1 MLLMFSC
8 SKDELSSESIFKEDN
23 YRYTEF
29 DSWLQ
34 RNYVEPYNVRFEYRM
49 PDRETSFNYWV
60 SPPNIKESIMIAK
73 LIKFTTLEAMVE
85 MMSSGDETADP
96 ALFVK
101 SYFPK
106 VLYLVG
112 SFEISSSGSTA
123 LASAENGLQINILG
137 VNFFEY
143 HKDAERIA
151 GTMLHEF
158 THILDGIHG
167 SPAEFKDITLSDYVG
182 DRYTSLT
189 DDFDYTAHQNSWF
202 YSKTHNAMVYT
213 QALSENSTYIAIL
226 FNIDVSHLLPRKHS
240 PFSDFKEICAVTND
254 EKLYRIL
261 KSDGSIALSDA
272 EVLDISRLPKYAD
285 GVYKDN
291 SIYSVTDIRQQSL
304 KIVSVQ
310 SADYIARQFR
320 QITLF
325 LAIFLAFLMLLCFFA
340 INKVSRWVSYSLETL
355 NEKLRTGAL
364 QIDELSSDLK

>member
-49 PDRETSFNYWV
+49 PDRETRFNYWV
-60 SPPNIKESIMIAK
+60 SPPNIKESVMIAK

-167 SPAEFKDITLSDYVG
+167 SPAEFKEITLSDYVG

-189 DDFDYTAHQNSWF
+189 EDPYQKGFVSNYARSHYSEDVAETGGRLISLTLEEREAMIAKAGPVGGPLMRKKFDMLQKWLKDSYGVDTERWCEIYHRR
-202 YSKTHNAMVYT
+202 
-213 QALSENSTYIAIL
+213 IAQL
-226 FNIDVSHLLPRKHS
+226 DNLDWESL
-240 PFSDFKEICAVTND
+240 D
-254 EKLYRIL
+254 E
-261 KSDGSIALSDA
+261 
-272 EVLDISRLPKYAD
+272 
-285 GVYKDN
+285 
-291 SIYSVTDIRQQSL
+291 
-304 KIVSVQ
+304 
-310 SADYIARQFR
+310 
-320 QITLF
+320 
-325 LAIFLAFLMLLCFFA
+325 
-340 INKVSRWVSYSLETL
+340 
-355 NEKLRTGAL
+355 
-364 QIDELSSDLK
+364 

>member
-1 MLLMFSC
+1 MKMKKYISMILAACSVLVMASC
-8 SKDELSSESIFKEDN
+8 AKDEVSSESIFKEEN
-23 YRYTEF
+23 HRYTEF

-85 MMSSGDETADP
+85 MMSSGDETEDP

-106 VLYLVG
+106 VLFLVG

-189 DDFDYTAHQNSWF
+189 DDPYQKGFVSNYARSH
-202 YSKTHNAMVYT
+202 YSEDVAETGGRLISLTEEEREAMIAKAGPVGGPLMRKKYDM
-213 QALSENSTYIAIL
+213 LKKWLKDSYGVDSERWCEIYHRRIAQL
-226 FNIDVSHLLPRKHS
+226 DSLDWESL
-240 PFSDFKEICAVTND
+240 D
-254 EKLYRIL
+254 E
-261 KSDGSIALSDA
+261 
-272 EVLDISRLPKYAD
+272 
-285 GVYKDN
+285 
-291 SIYSVTDIRQQSL
+291 
-304 KIVSVQ
+304 
-310 SADYIARQFR
+310 
-320 QITLF
+320 
-325 LAIFLAFLMLLCFFA
+325 
-340 INKVSRWVSYSLETL
+340 
-355 NEKLRTGAL
+355 
-364 QIDELSSDLK
+364 

>member
-85 MMSSGDETADP
+85 MMSSGDETEDP

-106 VLYLVG
+106 VLFLVG

-189 DDFDYTAHQNSWF
+189 DDPYQKGFVSNYARSHYSEDVAETGGRLISLTEEEREAMIAKAGSVGGPLMRKKFDMLKKWLKDSYG
-202 YSKTHNAMVYT
+202 VD
-213 QALSENSTYIAIL
+213 SERWCEIYHRRIAQL
-226 FNIDVSHLLPRKHS
+226 DSLDWESL
-240 PFSDFKEICAVTND
+240 D
-254 EKLYRIL
+254 E
-261 KSDGSIALSDA
+261 
-272 EVLDISRLPKYAD
+272 
-285 GVYKDN
+285 
-291 SIYSVTDIRQQSL
+291 
-304 KIVSVQ
+304 
-310 SADYIARQFR
+310 
-320 QITLF
+320 
-325 LAIFLAFLMLLCFFA
+325 
-340 INKVSRWVSYSLETL
+340 
-355 NEKLRTGAL
+355 
-364 QIDELSSDLK
+364 

>member
-1 MLLMFSC
+1 MILAACSVLVMSSC
-8 SKDELSSESIFKEDN
+8 TKDEVSSESIFKEEN
-23 YRYTEF
+23 HRYTEF

-85 MMSSGDETADP
+85 MMSSGDETEDP

-106 VLYLVG
+106 VLFLVG

-189 DDFDYTAHQNSWF
+189 DDPYQKGFVSNYARSH
-202 YSKTHNAMVYT
+202 YSEDVAETGGRLISLTEEEREAMIAKAGPVGGPLMRKKYDM
-213 QALSENSTYIAIL
+213 LKKWLKDSYGVDSERWCEIYHRRIAQL
-226 FNIDVSHLLPRKHS
+226 DSLDWESL
-240 PFSDFKEICAVTND
+240 D
-254 EKLYRIL
+254 E
-261 KSDGSIALSDA
+261 
-272 EVLDISRLPKYAD
+272 
-285 GVYKDN
+285 
-291 SIYSVTDIRQQSL
+291 
-304 KIVSVQ
+304 
-310 SADYIARQFR
+310 
-320 QITLF
+320 
-325 LAIFLAFLMLLCFFA
+325 
-340 INKVSRWVSYSLETL
+340 
-355 NEKLRTGAL
+355 
-364 QIDELSSDLK
+364 

>member
-1 MLLMFSC
+1 MKMKKYISMILAACSVLVMSSC
-8 SKDELSSESIFKEDN
+8 AKDEVSSESIFKEEN
-23 YRYTEF
+23 HRYTEF

-85 MMSSGDETADP
+85 MMSSGDETEDP

-106 VLYLVG
+106 VLFLVG

-189 DDFDYTAHQNSWF
+189 EDPYQKGFVSNYARSH
-202 YSKTHNAMVYT
+202 YSEDVAETGGRLISLTEEEREAMIAKAGPVGGPLMRKKYDM
-213 QALSENSTYIAIL
+213 LKKWLKDSYGVDSERWCEIYHRRIAQL
-226 FNIDVSHLLPRKHS
+226 DSLDWESL
-240 PFSDFKEICAVTND
+240 D
-254 EKLYRIL
+254 E
-261 KSDGSIALSDA
+261 
-272 EVLDISRLPKYAD
+272 
-285 GVYKDN
+285 
-291 SIYSVTDIRQQSL
+291 
-304 KIVSVQ
+304 
-310 SADYIARQFR
+310 
-320 QITLF
+320 
-325 LAIFLAFLMLLCFFA
+325 
-340 INKVSRWVSYSLETL
+340 
-355 NEKLRTGAL
+355 
-364 QIDELSSDLK
+364 

>member
-1 MLLMFSC
+1 MKKSISMILAACSVLVLASC
-8 SKDELSSESIFKEDN
+8 AKDEVSSESIFKEEN
-23 YRYTEF
+23 HRYTEF

-85 MMSSGDETADP
+85 MMSSGDETEDP

-106 VLYLVG
+106 VLFLVG

-189 DDFDYTAHQNSWF
+189 DDPYQKGFVSNYARSHYSEDVAETGGRLISLTEEEREAMIAKAGPVGGPLMRKKFDMLKKWLKDSYG
-202 YSKTHNAMVYT
+202 VD
-213 QALSENSTYIAIL
+213 SERWCEIYHRRIAQL
-226 FNIDVSHLLPRKHS
+226 DSLNWESL
-240 PFSDFKEICAVTND
+240 D
-254 EKLYRIL
+254 E
-261 KSDGSIALSDA
+261 
-272 EVLDISRLPKYAD
+272 
-285 GVYKDN
+285 
-291 SIYSVTDIRQQSL
+291 
-304 KIVSVQ
+304 
-310 SADYIARQFR
+310 
-320 QITLF
+320 
-325 LAIFLAFLMLLCFFA
+325 
-340 INKVSRWVSYSLETL
+340 
-355 NEKLRTGAL
+355 
-364 QIDELSSDLK
+364 

>member
-1 MLLMFSC
+1 MKMKKYISMILAACSVLVMSSC
-8 SKDELSSESIFKEDN
+8 TKDEVSSESIFKDEN
-23 YRYTEF
+23 HRYTEF

-85 MMSSGDETADP
+85 MMSSGDETEDP

-106 VLYLVG
+106 VLFLVG

-189 DDFDYTAHQNSWF
+189 DDPYQKGFVSNYARSHYSEDVAETGGRLISLTEEEREAMIAKAGPVGGPLMRKKFDMLKKWLKDSYG
-202 YSKTHNAMVYT
+202 VD
-213 QALSENSTYIAIL
+213 SERWCEIYHRRIAQL
-226 FNIDVSHLLPRKHS
+226 DSLDWESL
-240 PFSDFKEICAVTND
+240 D
-254 EKLYRIL
+254 E
-261 KSDGSIALSDA
+261 
-272 EVLDISRLPKYAD
+272 
-285 GVYKDN
+285 
-291 SIYSVTDIRQQSL
+291 
-304 KIVSVQ
+304 
-310 SADYIARQFR
+310 
-320 QITLF
+320 
-325 LAIFLAFLMLLCFFA
+325 
-340 INKVSRWVSYSLETL
+340 
-355 NEKLRTGAL
+355 
-364 QIDELSSDLK
+364 

>member
-1 MLLMFSC
+1 MILAACSVLVMSSC
-8 SKDELSSESIFKEDN
+8 TKDEVSSESIFKEEN
-23 YRYTEF
+23 HRYTEF

-85 MMSSGDETADP
+85 MMSSGDETEDP

-106 VLYLVG
+106 VLFLVG

-189 DDFDYTAHQNSWF
+189 DDPYQKGFVSNYARSHYSEDVAETGGRLISLTEEEREAMIAKAGSVGGPLMRKKFDMLKKWLKDSYGVDSDRWCEIYHRR
-202 YSKTHNAMVYT
+202 
-213 QALSENSTYIAIL
+213 IAQL
-226 FNIDVSHLLPRKHS
+226 DSLDWESL
-240 PFSDFKEICAVTND
+240 D
-254 EKLYRIL
+254 E
-261 KSDGSIALSDA
+261 
-272 EVLDISRLPKYAD
+272 
-285 GVYKDN
+285 
-291 SIYSVTDIRQQSL
+291 
-304 KIVSVQ
+304 
-310 SADYIARQFR
+310 
-320 QITLF
+320 
-325 LAIFLAFLMLLCFFA
+325 
-340 INKVSRWVSYSLETL
+340 
-355 NEKLRTGAL
+355 
-364 QIDELSSDLK
+364 

>member
-8 SKDELSSESIFKEDN
+8 SKDELSSESIFKEYN

-189 DDFDYTAHQNSWF
+189 DDPYQKGFVSNYARSHYSEDVAETGGRLISLTLEEREAMIAKAGPVGGPLMRKKFDMLQKWLKDSYGVDTERWCEIYHRR
-202 YSKTHNAMVYT
+202 
-213 QALSENSTYIAIL
+213 IAQL
-226 FNIDVSHLLPRKHS
+226 DNLAWESL
-240 PFSDFKEICAVTND
+240 D
-254 EKLYRIL
+254 E
-261 KSDGSIALSDA
+261 
-272 EVLDISRLPKYAD
+272 
-285 GVYKDN
+285 
-291 SIYSVTDIRQQSL
+291 
-304 KIVSVQ
+304 
-310 SADYIARQFR
+310 
-320 QITLF
+320 
-325 LAIFLAFLMLLCFFA
+325 
-340 INKVSRWVSYSLETL
+340 
-355 NEKLRTGAL
+355 
-364 QIDELSSDLK
+364 

>member
-1 MLLMFSC
+1 MKMKKYISMILAACSVLVMSSC
-8 SKDELSSESIFKEDN
+8 AKDEVSSESIFKEEN
-23 YRYTEF
+23 HRYTEF

-85 MMSSGDETADP
+85 MMSSGDETEDP
-96 ALFVK
+96 ASFVK

-106 VLYLVG
+106 VLFLVG

-189 DDFDYTAHQNSWF
+189 DDPYQKGFVSNYARSH
-202 YSKTHNAMVYT
+202 YSEDVAETGGRLISLTEEEREAMIAKAGPVGGPLMRKKYDM
-213 QALSENSTYIAIL
+213 LKKWLKDSYGVDSERWCEIYHRRIAQL
-226 FNIDVSHLLPRKHS
+226 DSLDWESL
-240 PFSDFKEICAVTND
+240 D
-254 EKLYRIL
+254 E
-261 KSDGSIALSDA
+261 
-272 EVLDISRLPKYAD
+272 
-285 GVYKDN
+285 
-291 SIYSVTDIRQQSL
+291 
-304 KIVSVQ
+304 
-310 SADYIARQFR
+310 
-320 QITLF
+320 
-325 LAIFLAFLMLLCFFA
+325 
-340 INKVSRWVSYSLETL
+340 
-355 NEKLRTGAL
+355 
-364 QIDELSSDLK
+364 

>member
-85 MMSSGDETADP
+85 MMSSGDETEDP

-106 VLYLVG
+106 VLFLVG

-189 DDFDYTAHQNSWF
+189 DDPYQKGFVSNYARSHYSEDVAETGGRLISLTEEEREAMIAKAGPVGGPLMRKKFDMLKKWLKDSYG
-202 YSKTHNAMVYT
+202 VD
-213 QALSENSTYIAIL
+213 SERWCEIYHRRIAQL
-226 FNIDVSHLLPRKHS
+226 DSLDWESL
-240 PFSDFKEICAVTND
+240 D
-254 EKLYRIL
+254 E
-261 KSDGSIALSDA
+261 
-272 EVLDISRLPKYAD
+272 
-285 GVYKDN
+285 
-291 SIYSVTDIRQQSL
+291 
-304 KIVSVQ
+304 
-310 SADYIARQFR
+310 
-320 QITLF
+320 
-325 LAIFLAFLMLLCFFA
+325 
-340 INKVSRWVSYSLETL
+340 
-355 NEKLRTGAL
+355 
-364 QIDELSSDLK
+364 

>member
-1 MLLMFSC
+1 MKMKKYISMILAACSVLVMSSC
-8 SKDELSSESIFKEDN
+8 TKDEVSSESIFKEEN
-23 YRYTEF
+23 HRCTEF

-85 MMSSGDETADP
+85 MMSSGDETEDP

-106 VLYLVG
+106 VLFLVG

-189 DDFDYTAHQNSWF
+189 EDPYQKGFVSNYARSH
-202 YSKTHNAMVYT
+202 YSEDVAETGGRLISLTEEEREAMIAKAGPVGGPLMRKKYDM
-213 QALSENSTYIAIL
+213 LKKWLKDSYGVDSERWCEIYHRRIAQL
-226 FNIDVSHLLPRKHS
+226 DSLDWESL
-240 PFSDFKEICAVTND
+240 D
-254 EKLYRIL
+254 E
-261 KSDGSIALSDA
+261 
-272 EVLDISRLPKYAD
+272 
-285 GVYKDN
+285 
-291 SIYSVTDIRQQSL
+291 
-304 KIVSVQ
+304 
-310 SADYIARQFR
+310 
-320 QITLF
+320 
-325 LAIFLAFLMLLCFFA
+325 
-340 INKVSRWVSYSLETL
+340 
-355 NEKLRTGAL
+355 
-364 QIDELSSDLK
+364 

>member
-1 MLLMFSC
+1 MILAACSVLVMSSC
-8 SKDELSSESIFKEDN
+8 TKDEVSSESIFKEEN
-23 YRYTEF
+23 HRYTEF

-34 RNYVEPYNVRFEYRM
+34 RNYVELYNVRFEYRM

-85 MMSSGDETADP
+85 MMSSGDETEDP

-106 VLYLVG
+106 VLFLVG

-189 DDFDYTAHQNSWF
+189 DDPYQKGFVSNYARSHYSEDVAETGGRLISLTEEEREAMIAKAGPVGGPLMRKKFDMLKKWLKDSYG
-202 YSKTHNAMVYT
+202 VD
-213 QALSENSTYIAIL
+213 SERWCEIYHRRIAQL
-226 FNIDVSHLLPRKHS
+226 DSLDWESL
-240 PFSDFKEICAVTND
+240 D
-254 EKLYRIL
+254 E
-261 KSDGSIALSDA
+261 
-272 EVLDISRLPKYAD
+272 
-285 GVYKDN
+285 
-291 SIYSVTDIRQQSL
+291 
-304 KIVSVQ
+304 
-310 SADYIARQFR
+310 
-320 QITLF
+320 
-325 LAIFLAFLMLLCFFA
+325 
-340 INKVSRWVSYSLETL
+340 
-355 NEKLRTGAL
+355 
-364 QIDELSSDLK
+364 

>member
-1 MLLMFSC
+1 MILAACSVLVMASC
-8 SKDELSSESIFKEDN
+8 TMDEVSSESIFKEEN
-23 YRYTEF
+23 HRYTEF

-85 MMSSGDETADP
+85 MMSSGDETEDP

-106 VLYLVG
+106 VLFLVG

-189 DDFDYTAHQNSWF
+189 DDPYQKGFVSNYARSHYSEDVAETGGRLISLTEEEREAMIAKAGPVGGPLMRKKFDMLKKWLKDSYG
-202 YSKTHNAMVYT
+202 VD
-213 QALSENSTYIAIL
+213 SERWCEIYHRRIAQL
-226 FNIDVSHLLPRKHS
+226 DSLDWESL
-240 PFSDFKEICAVTND
+240 D
-254 EKLYRIL
+254 E
-261 KSDGSIALSDA
+261 
-272 EVLDISRLPKYAD
+272 
-285 GVYKDN
+285 
-291 SIYSVTDIRQQSL
+291 
-304 KIVSVQ
+304 
-310 SADYIARQFR
+310 
-320 QITLF
+320 
-325 LAIFLAFLMLLCFFA
+325 
-340 INKVSRWVSYSLETL
+340 
-355 NEKLRTGAL
+355 
-364 QIDELSSDLK
+364 

>member
-1 MLLMFSC
+1 MLLTLSC
-8 SKDELSSESIFKEDN
+8 TKDEISSESIFKDEEQN
-23 YRYTEF
+23 NTEF

-34 RNYVEPYNVRFEYRM
+34 RNYVEPYNIRFEYRM

-85 MMSSGDETADP
+85 MMSSGDETEDP

-106 VLYLVG
+106 VLFLVG
-112 SFEISSSGSTA
+112 SFEISSSGTTA

-189 DDFDYTAHQNSWF
+189 EDPYQKGFVSNYARSH
-202 YSKTHNAMVYT
+202 YSEDVAETGGRLISLTEAEREAMIAKAGPVGGPLMRKKYDMLKKWLKDSYGVDT
-213 QALSENSTYIAIL
+213 DRWSEIYHRRIAQ
-226 FNIDVSHLLPRKHS
+226 
-240 PFSDFKEICAVTND
+240 
-254 EKLYRIL
+254 
-261 KSDGSIALSDA
+261 
-272 EVLDISRLPKYAD
+272 LDNLD
-285 GVYKDN
+285 WE
-291 SIYSVTDIRQQSL
+291 SL
-304 KIVSVQ
+304 DK
-310 SADYIARQFR
+310 
-320 QITLF
+320 
-325 LAIFLAFLMLLCFFA
+325 
-340 INKVSRWVSYSLETL
+340 
-355 NEKLRTGAL
+355 
-364 QIDELSSDLK
+364 

>member
-1 MLLMFSC
+1 MLLTLSC
-8 SKDELSSESIFKEDN
+8 TKDEISSESIFKDEEQN
-23 YRYTEF
+23 NTEF

-34 RNYVEPYNVRFEYRM
+34 RNYVEPYNIRFEYRM

-85 MMSSGDETADP
+85 MMSSGDETEDP

-106 VLYLVG
+106 VLFLVG
-112 SFEISSSGSTA
+112 SFEISSSGTTA

-189 DDFDYTAHQNSWF
+189 EDPYQKGFVSNYARSH
-202 YSKTHNAMVYT
+202 YS
-213 QALSENSTYIAIL
+213 E
-226 FNIDVSHLLPRKHS
+226 DV
-240 PFSDFKEICAVTND
+240 
-254 EKLYRIL
+254 
-261 KSDGSIALSDA
+261 A
-272 EVLDISRLPKYAD
+272 ETCGRLISLTEA
-285 GVYKDN
+285 
-291 SIYSVTDIRQQSL
+291 
-304 KIVSVQ
+304 
-310 SADYIARQFR
+310 
-320 QITLF
+320 
-325 LAIFLAFLMLLCFFA
+325 
-340 INKVSRWVSYSLETL
+340 E
-355 NEKLRTGAL
+355 
-364 QIDELSSDLK
+364 

>member
-1 MLLMFSC
+1 MKMKKYISMILAACSVLVMSSC
-8 SKDELSSESIFKEDN
+8 TKDEVSSESIFKEEN
-23 YRYTEF
+23 HRYTEF

-85 MMSSGDETADP
+85 MMSSGDETEDP

-106 VLYLVG
+106 VLFLVG

-189 DDFDYTAHQNSWF
+189 DDPYQKGFVSNYARSHYSEDVAETGGRLISLTEAEREAMIAKAGPVGGPLMRKKFDMLKKWLKDSYGVDSDRWCEIYHRR
-202 YSKTHNAMVYT
+202 
-213 QALSENSTYIAIL
+213 IAQL
-226 FNIDVSHLLPRKHS
+226 DSLDWESL
-240 PFSDFKEICAVTND
+240 D
-254 EKLYRIL
+254 E
-261 KSDGSIALSDA
+261 
-272 EVLDISRLPKYAD
+272 
-285 GVYKDN
+285 
-291 SIYSVTDIRQQSL
+291 
-304 KIVSVQ
+304 
-310 SADYIARQFR
+310 
-320 QITLF
+320 
-325 LAIFLAFLMLLCFFA
+325 
-340 INKVSRWVSYSLETL
+340 
-355 NEKLRTGAL
+355 
-364 QIDELSSDLK
+364 

>member
-1 MLLMFSC
+1 MKMKKYISMILAACSVLVMSSC
-8 SKDELSSESIFKEDN
+8 TKDEVSSESIFKEEN
-23 YRYTEF
+23 HRYTEF

-85 MMSSGDETADP
+85 MMSSGDETEDP

-106 VLYLVG
+106 VLFLVG

-189 DDFDYTAHQNSWF
+189 EDPYQKGFVSNYARSHYSEDVAETGGRLISLTEDEREAMIAKAGPVGGPLMRKKFDMLKKWLKDSYG
-202 YSKTHNAMVYT
+202 VD
-213 QALSENSTYIAIL
+213 SERWCEIYHRRIAQL
-226 FNIDVSHLLPRKHS
+226 DSLDWESL
-240 PFSDFKEICAVTND
+240 D
-254 EKLYRIL
+254 E
-261 KSDGSIALSDA
+261 
-272 EVLDISRLPKYAD
+272 
-285 GVYKDN
+285 
-291 SIYSVTDIRQQSL
+291 
-304 KIVSVQ
+304 
-310 SADYIARQFR
+310 
-320 QITLF
+320 
-325 LAIFLAFLMLLCFFA
+325 
-340 INKVSRWVSYSLETL
+340 
-355 NEKLRTGAL
+355 
-364 QIDELSSDLK
+364 

>member
-1 MLLMFSC
+1 MKMKKYISMILAACSVLVMSSC
-8 SKDELSSESIFKEDN
+8 AKDEVSSESIFKEEN
-23 YRYTEF
+23 HRYTEF

-85 MMSSGDETADP
+85 MMTSGDETEDP

-106 VLYLVG
+106 VLFLVG

-189 DDFDYTAHQNSWF
+189 DDPYQKGFVSNYARSH
-202 YSKTHNAMVYT
+202 YSEDVAETGGRLISLTEEEREAMIAKAGPVGGPLMRKKYDM
-213 QALSENSTYIAIL
+213 LKKWLKDSYGVDSERWCEIYHRRIAQL
-226 FNIDVSHLLPRKHS
+226 DSLDWESL
-240 PFSDFKEICAVTND
+240 D
-254 EKLYRIL
+254 E
-261 KSDGSIALSDA
+261 
-272 EVLDISRLPKYAD
+272 
-285 GVYKDN
+285 
-291 SIYSVTDIRQQSL
+291 
-304 KIVSVQ
+304 
-310 SADYIARQFR
+310 
-320 QITLF
+320 
-325 LAIFLAFLMLLCFFA
+325 
-340 INKVSRWVSYSLETL
+340 
-355 NEKLRTGAL
+355 
-364 QIDELSSDLK
+364 

>member
-1 MLLMFSC
+1 MKMKKYISLILAACSVLVMSSC
-8 SKDELSSESIFKEDN
+8 TKDEVSSESIFKEEN
-23 YRYTEF
+23 HRYTEF

-85 MMSSGDETADP
+85 MMSSGDETEDP

-106 VLYLVG
+106 VLFLVG

-189 DDFDYTAHQNSWF
+189 DDPYQKGFVSNYARSH
-202 YSKTHNAMVYT
+202 YSEDVAETGGRLISLTEEEREAMIAKAGPVGGPLMRKKYDM
-213 QALSENSTYIAIL
+213 LKKWLKDSYGVDSERWCEIYHRRIAQL
-226 FNIDVSHLLPRKHS
+226 DSLDWESL
-240 PFSDFKEICAVTND
+240 D
-254 EKLYRIL
+254 E
-261 KSDGSIALSDA
+261 
-272 EVLDISRLPKYAD
+272 
-285 GVYKDN
+285 
-291 SIYSVTDIRQQSL
+291 
-304 KIVSVQ
+304 
-310 SADYIARQFR
+310 
-320 QITLF
+320 
-325 LAIFLAFLMLLCFFA
+325 
-340 INKVSRWVSYSLETL
+340 
-355 NEKLRTGAL
+355 
-364 QIDELSSDLK
+364 

>member
-1 MLLMFSC
+1 MKKYISLILAACSVLVMSSC
-8 SKDELSSESIFKEDN
+8 TKDEVSSESIFKEEN
-23 YRYTEF
+23 HRYTEF

-85 MMSSGDETADP
+85 MMSSGDETEDP

-106 VLYLVG
+106 VLFLVG

-189 DDFDYTAHQNSWF
+189 DDPYQKGFVSNYARSH
-202 YSKTHNAMVYT
+202 YSEDVAETGGRLISLTEEEREAMIAKAGPVGGPLMRKKYDM
-213 QALSENSTYIAIL
+213 LKKWLKDSYGVDSERWCEIYHRRIAQL
-226 FNIDVSHLLPRKHS
+226 DSLDWESL
-240 PFSDFKEICAVTND
+240 D
-254 EKLYRIL
+254 E
-261 KSDGSIALSDA
+261 
-272 EVLDISRLPKYAD
+272 
-285 GVYKDN
+285 
-291 SIYSVTDIRQQSL
+291 
-304 KIVSVQ
+304 
-310 SADYIARQFR
+310 
-320 QITLF
+320 
-325 LAIFLAFLMLLCFFA
+325 
-340 INKVSRWVSYSLETL
+340 
-355 NEKLRTGAL
+355 
-364 QIDELSSDLK
+364 

>member
-1 MLLMFSC
+1 MILAACSVLVMSSC
-8 SKDELSSESIFKEDN
+8 TKDEVSSESIFKEEN
-23 YRYTEF
+23 HRYTEF

-85 MMSSGDETADP
+85 MMSYGDETEDP

-106 VLYLVG
+106 VLFLVG

-189 DDFDYTAHQNSWF
+189 DDPYQKGFVSNYARSH
-202 YSKTHNAMVYT
+202 YSEDVAETGGRLISLTEEEREAMIAKAGPVGGPLMRKKYDM
-213 QALSENSTYIAIL
+213 LKKWLKDSYGVDSERWCEIYHRRIAQL
-226 FNIDVSHLLPRKHS
+226 DSLDWESL
-240 PFSDFKEICAVTND
+240 D
-254 EKLYRIL
+254 E
-261 KSDGSIALSDA
+261 
-272 EVLDISRLPKYAD
+272 
-285 GVYKDN
+285 
-291 SIYSVTDIRQQSL
+291 
-304 KIVSVQ
+304 
-310 SADYIARQFR
+310 
-320 QITLF
+320 
-325 LAIFLAFLMLLCFFA
+325 
-340 INKVSRWVSYSLETL
+340 
-355 NEKLRTGAL
+355 
-364 QIDELSSDLK
+364 

>member
-1 MLLMFSC
+1 MILAACSVLMMSSC
-8 SKDELSSESIFKEDN
+8 TKDEVSSESIFKEEN
-23 YRYTEF
+23 HRYTEF

-85 MMSSGDETADP
+85 MMSSGDETEDP

-106 VLYLVG
+106 VLFLVG

-189 DDFDYTAHQNSWF
+189 DDPYQKGFVSNYARSHYSEDVAETGGRLISLTEAEREAMIAKAGPVGGPLMRKKFDMLKKWLKDSYG
-202 YSKTHNAMVYT
+202 VD
-213 QALSENSTYIAIL
+213 SERWCEIYHRRIAQL
-226 FNIDVSHLLPRKHS
+226 DSLDWESL
-240 PFSDFKEICAVTND
+240 D
-254 EKLYRIL
+254 E
-261 KSDGSIALSDA
+261 
-272 EVLDISRLPKYAD
+272 
-285 GVYKDN
+285 
-291 SIYSVTDIRQQSL
+291 
-304 KIVSVQ
+304 
-310 SADYIARQFR
+310 
-320 QITLF
+320 
-325 LAIFLAFLMLLCFFA
+325 
-340 INKVSRWVSYSLETL
+340 
-355 NEKLRTGAL
+355 
-364 QIDELSSDLK
+364 

>member
-1 MLLMFSC
+1 MLLTLSC
-8 SKDELSSESIFKEDN
+8 TKDEISSESIFKDEEQN
-23 YRYTEF
+23 NTEF

-34 RNYVEPYNVRFEYRM
+34 RNYVEPYNIRFEYRM

-85 MMSSGDETADP
+85 MMSSGDETEDP

-106 VLYLVG
+106 VLFLVG
-112 SFEISSSGSTA
+112 SFEISSSGTTA

-189 DDFDYTAHQNSWF
+189 EDPYQKGFVSNYARSHYSEDVAETCGRLISLTEAEREAMIAKAGPVGGPLMRKKYDMLKKWLKDSYGVDTDRWCEIYHRRIAQLDY
-202 YSKTHNAMVYT
+202 
-213 QALSENSTYIAIL
+213 
-226 FNIDVSHLLPRKHS
+226 
-240 PFSDFKEICAVTND
+240 
-254 EKLYRIL
+254 
-261 KSDGSIALSDA
+261 
-272 EVLDISRLPKYAD
+272 LDWE
-285 GVYKDN
+285 
-291 SIYSVTDIRQQSL
+291 SL
-304 KIVSVQ
+304 DK
-310 SADYIARQFR
+310 
-320 QITLF
+320 
-325 LAIFLAFLMLLCFFA
+325 
-340 INKVSRWVSYSLETL
+340 
-355 NEKLRTGAL
+355 
-364 QIDELSSDLK
+364 

>member
-1 MLLMFSC
+1 MLLTLSC
-8 SKDELSSESIFKEDN
+8 TKDEISSESIFKDEEQN
-23 YRYTEF
+23 NTEF

-34 RNYVEPYNVRFEYRM
+34 RNYVEPYNIRFEYRM

-85 MMSSGDETADP
+85 MMSSGDETEDP

-106 VLYLVG
+106 VLFLVG

-189 DDFDYTAHQNSWF
+189 EDPYQKGFVSNYARSH
-202 YSKTHNAMVYT
+202 YSEDVAETGGRLISLTEAEREAM
-213 QALSENSTYIAIL
+213 IAKAGPVGGPLI
-226 FNIDVSHLLPRKHS
+226 RKKYDMLKKWLKDSYGVDTDRWCKIYHR
-240 PFSDFKEICAVTND
+240 
-254 EKLYRIL
+254 RI
-261 KSDGSIALSDA
+261 AQ
-272 EVLDISRLPKYAD
+272 LDNLD
-285 GVYKDN
+285 WE
-291 SIYSVTDIRQQSL
+291 SL
-304 KIVSVQ
+304 DK
-310 SADYIARQFR
+310 
-320 QITLF
+320 
-325 LAIFLAFLMLLCFFA
+325 
-340 INKVSRWVSYSLETL
+340 
-355 NEKLRTGAL
+355 
-364 QIDELSSDLK
+364 

>member
-1 MLLMFSC
+1 MLLTLSC
-8 SKDELSSESIFKEDN
+8 TKDEISSESIFKDEEQN
-23 YRYTEF
+23 NTEF

-85 MMSSGDETADP
+85 MMSSGDETEDP

-106 VLYLVG
+106 VLFLVG

-189 DDFDYTAHQNSWF
+189 DDPYQKGFVSNYARSHYSEDVAETGGRLISLTEEEREAMIAKAGPVGGPLMRKKFDMLKKWLKDSYG
-202 YSKTHNAMVYT
+202 VD
-213 QALSENSTYIAIL
+213 SERWCEIYHRRIAQL
-226 FNIDVSHLLPRKHS
+226 DSLDWESL
-240 PFSDFKEICAVTND
+240 D
-254 EKLYRIL
+254 E
-261 KSDGSIALSDA
+261 
-272 EVLDISRLPKYAD
+272 
-285 GVYKDN
+285 
-291 SIYSVTDIRQQSL
+291 
-304 KIVSVQ
+304 
-310 SADYIARQFR
+310 
-320 QITLF
+320 
-325 LAIFLAFLMLLCFFA
+325 
-340 INKVSRWVSYSLETL
+340 
-355 NEKLRTGAL
+355 
-364 QIDELSSDLK
+364 

>member
-1 MLLMFSC
+1 MKMKKYISMILAACSVLVMSSC
-8 SKDELSSESIFKEDN
+8 TKDEVSPESIFREEN
-23 YRYTEF
+23 HRYTEF

-85 MMSSGDETADP
+85 MRSSGDETEDP

-106 VLYLVG
+106 VLFLVG

-189 DDFDYTAHQNSWF
+189 EDPYQKGFVSNYARSHYSEDVAETGGRLISLTEEEREAMIAKAGPVGGPLMRKKFDMLKKWLKDSYG
-202 YSKTHNAMVYT
+202 VD
-213 QALSENSTYIAIL
+213 SERWCEIYHRRIAQL
-226 FNIDVSHLLPRKHS
+226 DSLDWESL
-240 PFSDFKEICAVTND
+240 D
-254 EKLYRIL
+254 E
-261 KSDGSIALSDA
+261 
-272 EVLDISRLPKYAD
+272 
-285 GVYKDN
+285 
-291 SIYSVTDIRQQSL
+291 
-304 KIVSVQ
+304 
-310 SADYIARQFR
+310 
-320 QITLF
+320 
-325 LAIFLAFLMLLCFFA
+325 
-340 INKVSRWVSYSLETL
+340 
-355 NEKLRTGAL
+355 
-364 QIDELSSDLK
+364 

>member
-1 MLLMFSC
+1 MILAACSVLVLASC
-8 SKDELSSESIFKEDN
+8 AKDEVGSESIFKEEN
-23 YRYTEF
+23 HRYTEF

-85 MMSSGDETADP
+85 MMSSGDETEDP

-106 VLYLVG
+106 VLFLVG

-189 DDFDYTAHQNSWF
+189 DDPYQKGFVSNYARSHYSEDVAETGGRLISLTEEEREAMIAKAGPVGGPLMRKKFDMLKKWLKDSYG
-202 YSKTHNAMVYT
+202 VD
-213 QALSENSTYIAIL
+213 SERWCEIYHRRIAQL
-226 FNIDVSHLLPRKHS
+226 DSLDWESL
-240 PFSDFKEICAVTND
+240 D
-254 EKLYRIL
+254 E
-261 KSDGSIALSDA
+261 
-272 EVLDISRLPKYAD
+272 
-285 GVYKDN
+285 
-291 SIYSVTDIRQQSL
+291 
-304 KIVSVQ
+304 
-310 SADYIARQFR
+310 
-320 QITLF
+320 
-325 LAIFLAFLMLLCFFA
+325 
-340 INKVSRWVSYSLETL
+340 
-355 NEKLRTGAL
+355 
-364 QIDELSSDLK
+364 

>member
-8 SKDELSSESIFKEDN
+8 SKDELSSE
-23 YRYTEF
+23 
-29 DSWLQ
+29 
-34 RNYVEPYNVRFEYRM
+34 EPYNVRFEYRM

-189 DDFDYTAHQNSWF
+189 DDPYQKGFVSNYARSHYSEDVAETGGRLISLTLEEREAMIAKAGPVGGPLMRKKFDMLQKWLKDSYGVDTERWCEIYHRR
-202 YSKTHNAMVYT
+202 
-213 QALSENSTYIAIL
+213 IAQL
-226 FNIDVSHLLPRKHS
+226 DNLDWESL
-240 PFSDFKEICAVTND
+240 D
-254 EKLYRIL
+254 E
-261 KSDGSIALSDA
+261 
-272 EVLDISRLPKYAD
+272 
-285 GVYKDN
+285 
-291 SIYSVTDIRQQSL
+291 
-304 KIVSVQ
+304 
-310 SADYIARQFR
+310 
-320 QITLF
+320 
-325 LAIFLAFLMLLCFFA
+325 
-340 INKVSRWVSYSLETL
+340 
-355 NEKLRTGAL
+355 
-364 QIDELSSDLK
+364 

>member
-1 MLLMFSC
+1 MLLIFSC

-189 DDFDYTAHQNSWF
+189 DDPYQKGFVSNYARSHYSEDVAETGGRLISLTLEEREAMIAKAGPVGGPLMRKKFDMLQKWLKDSYGVDTERWCEIYHRRIAHLDNLDWES
-202 YSKTHNAMVYT
+202 
-213 QALSENSTYIAIL
+213 L
-226 FNIDVSHLLPRKHS
+226 
-240 PFSDFKEICAVTND
+240 D
-254 EKLYRIL
+254 E
-261 KSDGSIALSDA
+261 
-272 EVLDISRLPKYAD
+272 
-285 GVYKDN
+285 
-291 SIYSVTDIRQQSL
+291 
-304 KIVSVQ
+304 
-310 SADYIARQFR
+310 
-320 QITLF
+320 
-325 LAIFLAFLMLLCFFA
+325 
-340 INKVSRWVSYSLETL
+340 
-355 NEKLRTGAL
+355 
-364 QIDELSSDLK
+364 

>member
-1 MLLMFSC
+1 MKMKKYISMILAACTMLLTLSC
-8 SKDELSSESIFKEDN
+8 TKDEVSSESIFKEEN
-23 YRYTEF
+23 HRYTEF

-85 MMSSGDETADP
+85 MMSSGDETEDP

-106 VLYLVG
+106 VLFLVG

-189 DDFDYTAHQNSWF
+189 DDPYQKGFVSNYARSHYSEDVAETGGRLISLTEEEREAMIAKAGPVGGPLMRKKFDMLKKWLKDSYG
-202 YSKTHNAMVYT
+202 VD
-213 QALSENSTYIAIL
+213 SERWCEIYHRRIAQL
-226 FNIDVSHLLPRKHS
+226 DSLDWESL
-240 PFSDFKEICAVTND
+240 D
-254 EKLYRIL
+254 E
-261 KSDGSIALSDA
+261 
-272 EVLDISRLPKYAD
+272 
-285 GVYKDN
+285 
-291 SIYSVTDIRQQSL
+291 
-304 KIVSVQ
+304 
-310 SADYIARQFR
+310 
-320 QITLF
+320 
-325 LAIFLAFLMLLCFFA
+325 
-340 INKVSRWVSYSLETL
+340 
-355 NEKLRTGAL
+355 
-364 QIDELSSDLK
+364 

>member
-1 MLLMFSC
+1 MILAACSVLVMSSC
-8 SKDELSSESIFKEDN
+8 TKDEVSSESIFKEEN
-23 YRYTEF
+23 HRYTEF

-49 PDRETSFNYWV
+49 PDRETSFNHWV

-85 MMSSGDETADP
+85 MMSSGDETEDP

-106 VLYLVG
+106 VLFLVG

-137 VNFFEY
+137 VNFFEH

-189 DDFDYTAHQNSWF
+189 EDPYQKGFVSNYARSHYSEDVAETGGRLISLTEDEREAMIAKAGPVGGPLMRKKFDMLKKWLKDSYG
-202 YSKTHNAMVYT
+202 VD
-213 QALSENSTYIAIL
+213 SERWCEIYHRRIAQL
-226 FNIDVSHLLPRKHS
+226 DSLDWESL
-240 PFSDFKEICAVTND
+240 D
-254 EKLYRIL
+254 E
-261 KSDGSIALSDA
+261 
-272 EVLDISRLPKYAD
+272 
-285 GVYKDN
+285 
-291 SIYSVTDIRQQSL
+291 
-304 KIVSVQ
+304 
-310 SADYIARQFR
+310 
-320 QITLF
+320 
-325 LAIFLAFLMLLCFFA
+325 
-340 INKVSRWVSYSLETL
+340 
-355 NEKLRTGAL
+355 
-364 QIDELSSDLK
+364 

>member
-1 MLLMFSC
+1 MKMKKYISLILAACTMLLTLSC
-8 SKDELSSESIFKEDN
+8 TKDEISSESIFKEEN
-23 YRYTEF
+23 HRYTEF

-85 MMSSGDETADP
+85 MMSSGDETEDP

-106 VLYLVG
+106 VLFLVG

-189 DDFDYTAHQNSWF
+189 DDPYQKGFVSNYARSH
-202 YSKTHNAMVYT
+202 YSEDVAETGGRLISLTEAEREAMIAKAGPVGGPLMRKKYDM
-213 QALSENSTYIAIL
+213 LKKWLKDSYGVDSERWCEIYHRRIAQL
-226 FNIDVSHLLPRKHS
+226 DSLDWESL
-240 PFSDFKEICAVTND
+240 D
-254 EKLYRIL
+254 E
-261 KSDGSIALSDA
+261 
-272 EVLDISRLPKYAD
+272 
-285 GVYKDN
+285 
-291 SIYSVTDIRQQSL
+291 
-304 KIVSVQ
+304 
-310 SADYIARQFR
+310 
-320 QITLF
+320 
-325 LAIFLAFLMLLCFFA
+325 
-340 INKVSRWVSYSLETL
+340 
-355 NEKLRTGAL
+355 
-364 QIDELSSDLK
+364 

>member
-1 MLLMFSC
+1 MIFAACSVLVISSC
-8 SKDELSSESIFKEDN
+8 TKDEVSSESIFKEEN
-23 YRYTEF
+23 HRYTEF

-85 MMSSGDETADP
+85 MMSSGDETEDP

-106 VLYLVG
+106 VLFLVG

-189 DDFDYTAHQNSWF
+189 EDPYQKGFVSNYARSH
-202 YSKTHNAMVYT
+202 YSEDVAETGGRLISLTEEEREAMIAKAGPVGGPLMRKKYDM
-213 QALSENSTYIAIL
+213 LKKWLKDSYGVDSERWCEIYHRRIAQL
-226 FNIDVSHLLPRKHS
+226 DSLDWESL
-240 PFSDFKEICAVTND
+240 D
-254 EKLYRIL
+254 E
-261 KSDGSIALSDA
+261 
-272 EVLDISRLPKYAD
+272 
-285 GVYKDN
+285 
-291 SIYSVTDIRQQSL
+291 
-304 KIVSVQ
+304 
-310 SADYIARQFR
+310 
-320 QITLF
+320 
-325 LAIFLAFLMLLCFFA
+325 
-340 INKVSRWVSYSLETL
+340 
-355 NEKLRTGAL
+355 
-364 QIDELSSDLK
+364 

>member
-1 MLLMFSC
+1 MKMKKYISMILAACSVLVMSSC
-8 SKDELSSESIFKEDN
+8 TKDEVSSESIFKEEN
-23 YRYTEF
+23 HRYTEF

-85 MMSSGDETADP
+85 MMSSGDETEDP

-106 VLYLVG
+106 VLFLVG

-189 DDFDYTAHQNSWF
+189 EDPYQKGFVSNYARSH
-202 YSKTHNAMVYT
+202 YSEDVAETGGRLISLTEAEREAMIAKAGPVGGPLMRKKYDM
-213 QALSENSTYIAIL
+213 LKKWLKDSYGVDSERWCEIYHRRIAQL
-226 FNIDVSHLLPRKHS
+226 DSLDWESL
-240 PFSDFKEICAVTND
+240 D
-254 EKLYRIL
+254 E
-261 KSDGSIALSDA
+261 
-272 EVLDISRLPKYAD
+272 
-285 GVYKDN
+285 
-291 SIYSVTDIRQQSL
+291 
-304 KIVSVQ
+304 
-310 SADYIARQFR
+310 
-320 QITLF
+320 
-325 LAIFLAFLMLLCFFA
+325 
-340 INKVSRWVSYSLETL
+340 
-355 NEKLRTGAL
+355 
-364 QIDELSSDLK
+364 

>member
-1 MLLMFSC
+1 MLLTLSC
-8 SKDELSSESIFKEDN
+8 TKDEISSESIFKEEN
-23 YRYTEF
+23 HRYTEF

-85 MMSSGDETADP
+85 MMSSGDETEDP

-106 VLYLVG
+106 VLFLVG

-189 DDFDYTAHQNSWF
+189 DDPYQKGFVSNYARSHYSEDVAETGGRLISLTEEEREAMIAKAGPVGGPLMRKKFDMLKKWLKDSYG
-202 YSKTHNAMVYT
+202 VD
-213 QALSENSTYIAIL
+213 SERWCEIYHRRIAQL
-226 FNIDVSHLLPRKHS
+226 DSLDWESL
-240 PFSDFKEICAVTND
+240 D
-254 EKLYRIL
+254 E
-261 KSDGSIALSDA
+261 
-272 EVLDISRLPKYAD
+272 
-285 GVYKDN
+285 
-291 SIYSVTDIRQQSL
+291 
-304 KIVSVQ
+304 
-310 SADYIARQFR
+310 
-320 QITLF
+320 
-325 LAIFLAFLMLLCFFA
+325 
-340 INKVSRWVSYSLETL
+340 
-355 NEKLRTGAL
+355 
-364 QIDELSSDLK
+364 

>member
-1 MLLMFSC
+1 MLLTLSC
-8 SKDELSSESIFKEDN
+8 AKDEISSESIFKDEEQN
-23 YRYTEF
+23 NTEF

-34 RNYVEPYNVRFEYRM
+34 RNYVEPYNIRFEYRM

-85 MMSSGDETADP
+85 MMSSGDETEDP

-106 VLYLVG
+106 VLFLVG

-189 DDFDYTAHQNSWF
+189 DDPYQKGFVSNYARSH
-202 YSKTHNAMVYT
+202 YSEDVAETGGRLISLTEAEREAM
-213 QALSENSTYIAIL
+213 IAKAGPVGGPL
-226 FNIDVSHLLPRKHS
+226 MRKKYDMLKKWLKDS
-240 PFSDFKEICAVTND
+240 YGVDTDRWCEI
-254 EKLYRIL
+254 YHRRI
-261 KSDGSIALSDA
+261 AQ
-272 EVLDISRLPKYAD
+272 LD
-285 GVYKDN
+285 
-291 SIYSVTDIRQQSL
+291 SL
-304 KIVSVQ
+304 
-310 SADYIARQFR
+310 D
-320 QITLF
+320 
-325 LAIFLAFLMLLCFFA
+325 
-340 INKVSRWVSYSLETL
+340 WESLD
-355 NEKLRTGAL
+355 K
-364 QIDELSSDLK
+364 

>member
-1 MLLMFSC
+1 MKMKKYISMILAACSVLVMSSC
-8 SKDELSSESIFKEDN
+8 TKDEVSSESIFKEEN
-23 YRYTEF
+23 HRYTEF

-85 MMSSGDETADP
+85 MMSSGDETEDP

-106 VLYLVG
+106 VLFLVG

-189 DDFDYTAHQNSWF
+189 DDPYQKGFVSNYARSH
-202 YSKTHNAMVYT
+202 YSEDVAETGGRLISLTEAEREAMIAKAGPVGGPLIRKKYDM
-213 QALSENSTYIAIL
+213 LKKWLKDSYGVDSERWCEIYHRRIAQL
-226 FNIDVSHLLPRKHS
+226 DSLDWESL
-240 PFSDFKEICAVTND
+240 D
-254 EKLYRIL
+254 E
-261 KSDGSIALSDA
+261 
-272 EVLDISRLPKYAD
+272 
-285 GVYKDN
+285 
-291 SIYSVTDIRQQSL
+291 
-304 KIVSVQ
+304 
-310 SADYIARQFR
+310 
-320 QITLF
+320 
-325 LAIFLAFLMLLCFFA
+325 
-340 INKVSRWVSYSLETL
+340 
-355 NEKLRTGAL
+355 
-364 QIDELSSDLK
+364 